1 MTPVPATFTVVDGN
15 GPRAS
20 VIIPVRNRRDLLGDL
35 LRALDDQSYRDF
47 EVTVVDDGS
56 TDGSGLL
63 ASGCTIAGRPVR
75 VLRRTGEGAVMARA
89 AGVAASEGKFLAFTD
104 SDCVPEPQWLA
115 SGVAALDAGADLANG
130 PTRPDRLSAPLERSV
145 WSGKEGL
152 YPTCNV
158 FYRREAFDRFGGFD
172 NDAGERLGFR
182 ANDRA
187 RGLGFGEDTLL
198 AWRVIREGGR
208 ATFAADAVV
217 HHHVFPADI
226 RESLTRSWM
235 VAAFPALIREVPELR
250 RTLLKRG
257 LFLGPRNRL
266 PVYATGAAAV
276 LRSRSLLIACT
287 AWWAYERVQGQR
299 REAGRWYEKMLALP
313 AEMVLDAVTTAALIA
328 GSMRSRSVVL

>member
-1 MTPVPATFTVVDGN
+1 LSPATFTVVDGN

-47 EVTVVDDGS
+47 EVIIVDDGS
-56 TDGSGLL
+56 TDGSDLL
-63 ASGCTIAGRPVR
+63 ASGCAIAGRPVQ
-75 VLRRTGEGAVMARA
+75 VLRRSGEGAVMART
-89 AGVAASEGKFLAFTD
+89 AGVAASKGRFLAFTD

-115 SGVAALDAGADLANG
+115 SGVAALEAGADLANG
-130 PTRPDRLSAPLERSV
+130 PTIPARVSAPLERSV

-158 FYRREAFDRFGGFD
+158 FYTKEAFDGSGGFD
-172 NDAGERLGFR
+172 NRAGERFGFR
-182 ANDRA
+182 TNDRA

-208 ATFAADAVV
+208 ATFAAGAVV
-217 HHHVFPADI
+217 HHHVFPADVT
-226 RESLTRSWM
+226 ESLLRSWM

-257 LFLGPRNRL
+257 LILGPRNRL

-287 AWWAYERVQGQR
+287 AWWAYERAKGQR
-299 REAGRWYEKMLALP
+299 GAAGRWHEKVLALP
-313 AEMVLDAVTTAALIA
+313 VEMLLDAVTTAALIA
-328 GSMRSRSVVL
+328 GSIRARSVVL